1 MWNSIQVL
9 PNQVSKKLL
18 KILTY
23 ESPMQSYTKM
33 RVKLWEQIEFK
44 G

>member
-1 MWNSIQVL
+1 MC
-9 PNQVSKKLL
+9 L

-23 ESPMQSYTKM
+23 ESPMQNYMKSQ
-33 RVKLWEQIEFK
+33 VKLWEQIEVE